1 MSTTSSDLT
10 VSLEPH
16 LVDALTPLL
25 SLLPTALSGQLSQE
39 LNKTEIHYGLVAE
52 ISRWCRSD
60 EGAAALKVRNM
71 HPTSYSTISLL
82 AGTTTSPSSRLPP
95 HDPPESPERKS
106 RREWNDRKAL
116 TAVFNGLL
124 SVGCSGGAAWWAADK
139 SGWRDEWKVLLALI
153 VAAVVGLSETV
164 LFMIWQSKNSGT
176 RSQKKYRRAVKM
188 RSKKNDG
195 DVSVPSDSNDEKFA
209 HDVRRR
215 TARLQKERD
224 ED

>member
-1 MSTTSSDLT
+1 LT

-25 SLLPTALSGQLSQE
+25 PLLPLNLSNELSQQ
-39 LNKTEIHYGLVAE
+39 LNKPEIRYGLVAE

-60 EGAAALKVRNM
+60 EGGAALQVRNM
-71 HPTSYSTISLL
+71 HPTSYSTVSLL

-95 HDPPESPERKS
+95 PTAAESPEQKS
-106 RREWNDRKAL
+106 LREWNDRKAL
-116 TAVFNGLL
+116 TAVLNGLL

-153 VAAVVGLSETV
+153 VAAVVGLSETI
-164 LFMIWQSKNSGT
+164 LFMIWQSKYSGT
-176 RSQKKYRRAVKM
+176 RPQKKARHAVKT
-188 RSKKNDG
+188 RSKKEDG
-195 DVSVPSDSNDEKFA
+195 ETLVPSGSPKRSTEGENVAA

-215 TARLQKERD
+215 TGRLQKEAE